1 MFQELLQNILGSDL
15 HAAGIIILNLILIES
30 LLSIDNAAVLATM
43 VMDLPPAQRS
53 KALRIGIIFAYIF
66 RGLALLFASILIKIT
81 WLKLI
86 GAIYLIYMSFSFF
99 FSKKDEENH
108 DVNINDNR
116 LFRYLKPILGAFWS
130 TVVMVELM
138 DLVFSIDNVFAAV
151 VYAKD
156 NIYLIWIGV
165 FIGIITMRLVA
176 VLFVKLMEKFPLLHQ
191 AAFVV
196 IGLLGIKLFLSFCCG
211 ALNIEWICELE
222 HNKEADFTFSLVT
235 LLIFVIPLLFARRN
249 ARKENQ

>member
-1 MFQELLQNILGSDL
+1 
-15 HAAGIIILNLILIES
+15 
-30 LLSIDNAAVLATM
+30 
-43 VMDLPPAQRS
+43 
-53 KALRIGIIFAYIF
+53 
-66 RGLALLFASILIKIT
+66 
-81 WLKLI
+81 
-86 GAIYLIYMSFSFF
+86 
-99 FSKKDEENH
+99 
-108 DVNINDNR
+108 
-116 LFRYLKPILGAFWS
+116 
-130 TVVMVELM
+130 MVELM